1 MKIAASYNSALDIKK
16 KATEIKA
23 IVQSD
28 IDKIDGFLINNLKS
42 ENSLTKDILNH
53 VIGSGGKRI
62 RPLLSVLSGKVFDH
76 ESEEVFYLAAAVELI
91 HSATLLHDDVID
103 KSDKRRGLATVN
115 NKWDNKSAIL
125 AGDFI
130 FAKSFELMVKTNN
143 LEVLANLAKASSVIS
158 EGEIAQLELINSND
172 VNLDK
177 YLDVIAAKTA
187 RLFAESCRNSAL
199 VAGVDS
205 LYEKLLYDFG
215 FNLGMI
221 FQVIDDVLDYFGDK
235 NLLGKNIGDDF
246 FENKITLPVIILNK
260 ELNSKSSE
268 LLELLNKTNKDK
280 KDFQKISTLMSDF
293 GVKTKAID
301 FVNKYYEQAVNS
313 LLQLPQNQHTN
324 ILKDILEISLSR
336 IN

>member
-1 MKIAASYNSALDIKK
+1 MKIAASYHSALDVKK
-16 KATEIKA
+16 KASEIKA
-23 IVQSD
+23 IVKSD
-28 IDKIDGFLINNLKS
+28 IEKIDGFLTNNLKS
-42 ENSLTKDILNH
+42 KNSLTKNILNH
-53 VIGSGGKRI
+53 VLKSGGKRI

-103 KSDKRRGLATVN
+103 KSDKRRGLDTVN
-115 NKWDNKSAIL
+115 NIWDNKSAIL

-143 LEVLANLAKASSVIS
+143 MEVLANLAIASSVIS

-172 VNLDK
+172 VNLNK

-246 FENKITLPVIILNK
+246 FENKITLPVIILHN
-260 ELNSKSSE
+260 ELNSQSSE
-268 LLELLNKTNKDK
+268 LLDLLNKTHKDK
-280 KDFQKISTLMSDF
+280 RDFQKILTLMSDF
-293 GVKTKAID
+293 GVKIKAID
-301 FVNKYYEQAVNS
+301 FVNKYYEQALGS
-313 LLQLPQNQHTN
+313 LSQLPQNQHTN

>member
-1 MKIAASYNSALDIKK
+1 MKIAASYHSALDVKK
-16 KATEIKA
+16 KASEIKA
-23 IVQSD
+23 IVKSD
-28 IDKIDGFLINNLKS
+28 IEKIDGFLINNLKS

-53 VIGSGGKRI
+53 VIDSGGKRI
-62 RPLLSVLSGKVFDH
+62 RPLLSVLSGKIFDH
-76 ESEEVFYLAAAVELI
+76 ESDEVFYLAAAVELI

-103 KSDKRRGLATVN
+103 KSDKRRGLDTVN
-115 NKWDNKSAIL
+115 NIWDNKSAIL

-143 LEVLANLAKASSVIS
+143 MEVLANLAKASSVIS

-172 VNLDK
+172 INLDK

-205 LYEKLLYDFG
+205 RYEKLLYDFG

-246 FENKITLPVIILNK
+246 FENKITLPVIILYN

-268 LLELLNKTNKDK
+268 LLDLLNKTQKDK
-280 KDFQKISTLMSDF
+280 RDFQKILTLMSDF
-293 GVKTKAID
+293 GVKIKAID
-301 FVNKYYEQAVNS
+301 FVNKYYEQAIDS
-313 LLQLPQNQHTN
+313 LSQLPQNQNTN